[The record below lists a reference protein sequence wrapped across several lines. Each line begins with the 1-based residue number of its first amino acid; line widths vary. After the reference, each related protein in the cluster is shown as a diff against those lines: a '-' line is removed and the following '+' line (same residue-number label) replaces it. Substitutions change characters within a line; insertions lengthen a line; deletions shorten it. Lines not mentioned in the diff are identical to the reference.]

1 MLIDRLAEQLSPF
14 EAGMSHSN
22 GAGMSSSLGAAV
34 PSVSISP
41 DGIAKR
47 QLAAWRGMAM
57 EVVQMTNQEP
67 FDLRFSSSW
76 HLLIAYEQ
84 AERRDGETIIEGLPP
99 STRHDCSHRLTFVP
113 AGREFRE
120 WQDPR
125 RLTRATYFYLD
136 PRWLADHHL
145 DAGEIELRPCLYFEN
160 TALWQTTQKLIAE
173 SEGGEAGNDSY
184 REALCVILLHDLLRL
199 RGDEVERQPEV
210 RGGLAGWQQKRVAE
224 YIEENLAEP
233 ISLATL
239 AGVVR
244 LSPTHFA
251 RAFKQSFGMPPHS
264 YHVRK
269 RIERAKVMLADPARS
284 VTEVALDCGFSAA
297 SNFSTVFRKTCGR
310 TPMSYRRSLV

>member
-1 MLIDRLAEQLSPF
+1 
-14 EAGMSHSN
+14 
-22 GAGMSSSLGAAV
+22 
-34 PSVSISP
+34 
-41 DGIAKR
+41 
-47 QLAAWRGMAM
+47 
-57 EVVQMTNQEP
+57 
-67 FDLRFSSSW
+67 
-76 HLLIAYEQ
+76 
-84 AERRDGETIIEGLPP
+84 
-99 STRHDCSHRLTFVP
+99 
-113 AGREFRE
+113 
-120 WQDPR
+120 
-125 RLTRATYFYLD
+125 
-136 PRWLADHHL
+136 
-145 DAGEIELRPCLYFEN
+145 
-160 TALWQTTQKLIAE
+160 
-173 SEGGEAGNDSY
+173 
-184 REALCVILLHDLLRL
+184 LHDLLRL

-224 YIEENLAEP
+224 YIEENLAER

-239 AGVVR
+239 AGLVR